1 MLMPVS
7 YIQVNGNRIT
17 ELVNYV
23 MMLVALQSDFPYKD
37 SKKKKKKVSLSF
49 FLLFYSTRFKSKHIM
64 SYMTKDQ
71 LGKLL
76 ARISSF
82 CFNPI

>member
-37 SKKKKKKVSLSF
+37 SKKKKKKSF
-49 FLLFYSTRFKSKHIM
+49 FIFFFSFFI
-64 SYMTKDQ
+64 Q
-71 LGKLL
+71 LGSKASIL
-76 ARISSF
+76 
-82 CFNPI
+82 CHT